1 MNTPAFLFV
10 QQNPTL
16 FIELRKAFEKAG
28 TKVEMES
35 VWDSKSEKYIT
46 TELPEV
52 RGYKGP
58 QGEGF
63 SMNAAELRFDI
74 SEEELK
80 NIFPLNIGGF
90 EFTFASFMD
99 AEFEDDRIWESS
111 VCFIVTKENKNVL
124 D

>member
-1 MNTPAFLFV
+1 MNPQVRFA

-28 TKVEMES
+28 AKVEMERD
-35 VWDSKSEKYIT
+35 WDSKTEEFIT

-52 RGYKGP
+52 FSYDGP

-63 SMNAAELRFDI
+63 NVRAAKLRFDI
-74 SEEELK
+74 SKEELK

-90 EFTFASFMD
+90 EFTFATFMD
-99 AEFEDDRIWESS
+99 AEFEDDRSWKAS
-111 VCFIVTKENKNVL
+111 VSFIVTKENQNVL

>member
-1 MNTPAFLFV
+1 MNPQVRFA

-28 TKVEMES
+28 AKVEMERD
-35 VWDSKSEKYIT
+35 WDSKTEEFIT

-52 RGYKGP
+52 FSYDGP

-63 SMNAAELRFDI
+63 YVRAAKLRFDI
-74 SEEELK
+74 SKEELK

-90 EFTFASFMD
+90 EFTFATFMD
-99 AEFEDDRIWESS
+99 AEFEDDRSWKAS
-111 VCFIVTKENKNVL
+111 VSFIVTKENQNVL

>member
-1 MNTPAFLFV
+1 MNPQVRFA

-28 TKVEMES
+28 AKVEMERD
-35 VWDSKSEKYIT
+35 WDSKTEKYIT

-52 RGYKGP
+52 FSYDGP

-63 SMNAAELRFDI
+63 YVRAAKLRFDI
-74 SEEELK
+74 SKEELK

-90 EFTFASFMD
+90 EFTFATFMD
-99 AEFEDDRIWESS
+99 AEFEDDRSWKAS
-111 VCFIVTKENKNVL
+111 VSFIVTKENQNVL

>member
-1 MNTPAFLFV
+1 MNPQVRFV
-10 QQNPTL
+10 QENPTR

-35 VWDSKSEKYIT
+35 VWDSKTKKFIT
-46 TELPEV
+46 TKLPEV
-52 RGYKGP
+52 RGYFGP

-63 SMNAAELRFDI
+63 SINADQLRFDI

-99 AEFEDDRIWESS
+99 AEFEDDRVWNSS
-111 VCFIVTKENKNVL
+111 VAFIVTKENQNVL
-124 D
+124 A

>member
-1 MNTPAFLFV
+1 MNPQVRFV

-28 TKVEMES
+28 VKVEMEND
-35 VWDSKSEKYIT
+35 WDSKTKKFIT

-63 SMNAAELRFDI
+63 YVNAPQLRFDI
-74 SEEELK
+74 SKEELK

-99 AEFEDDRIWESS
+99 AEFEDDRVWKSS
-111 VCFIVTKENKNVL
+111 VSFIVTKETKNIL

>member
-1 MNTPAFLFV
+1 MNPQVRFV

-28 TKVEMES
+28 AKVEMERD
-35 VWDSKSEKYIT
+35 WDSKTEEFIT

-52 RGYKGP
+52 FSYDGP

-63 SMNAAELRFDI
+63 YVRAAKLRFDI
-74 SEEELK
+74 SKEELK

-90 EFTFASFMD
+90 EFTFATFMD
-99 AEFEDDRIWESS
+99 AEFEDDRSWKAS
-111 VCFIVTKENKNVL
+111 VSFIVTKENQNVL

>member
-1 MNTPAFLFV
+1 MNPQVRFV

-28 TKVEMES
+28 AKVEMERD
-35 VWDSKSEKYIT
+35 WDSKTEKYIT

-52 RGYKGP
+52 FSYDGP

-63 SMNAAELRFDI
+63 YVRAAKLRFDI
-74 SEEELK
+74 PKEELK

-99 AEFEDDRIWESS
+99 AEFEDDRVWKSS
-111 VCFIVTKENKNVL
+111 VSFIVTKETKNIL

>member
-1 MNTPAFLFV
+1 MNPQVRFA

-28 TKVEMES
+28 AKVEMERD
-35 VWDSKSEKYIT
+35 WDSKTEEFIT
-46 TELPEV
+46 TELTEV
-52 RGYKGP
+52 FSYDGP

-63 SMNAAELRFDI
+63 YVRAAKLRFDI
-74 SEEELK
+74 SKEELK

-90 EFTFASFMD
+90 EFTVATFMD
-99 AEFEDDRIWESS
+99 AEFEDDRSWKAS
-111 VCFIVTKENKNVL
+111 VSLIVTKENQNVL

>member
-1 MNTPAFLFV
+1 MNPQVRFV

-28 TKVEMES
+28 AKVEMERD
-35 VWDSKSEKYIT
+35 WDSKTEKYIT

-52 RGYKGP
+52 FSYDGP

-63 SMNAAELRFDI
+63 YVRAAKLRFDI
-74 SEEELK
+74 SKEELK

-90 EFTFASFMD
+90 EFTFATFMD
-99 AEFEDDRIWESS
+99 AEFEDDRSWKAS
-111 VCFIVTKENKNVL
+111 VSFIVTKENQNVL

>member
-1 MNTPAFLFV
+1 MNPQVRFA

-28 TKVEMES
+28 AKVEMERD
-35 VWDSKSEKYIT
+35 WDSKTEEFIT
-46 TELPEV
+46 TELHEV
-52 RGYKGP
+52 FSYDGP

-63 SMNAAELRFDI
+63 YVRAAKLRFDI
-74 SEEELK
+74 SKEELK

-90 EFTFASFMD
+90 EFTFATFMD
-99 AEFEDDRIWESS
+99 AEFEDDRSWKAS
-111 VCFIVTKENKNVL
+111 VSFIVTKENQNVL